1 MGPIPA
7 ELESRVTTAV
17 LDELARWGVERFS
30 VEALAERHGL
40 DVATIYDHWGDR
52 QRLIVDIALRDLE
65 NLGALADTGTL
76 RSDLLALARGV
87 AAVINTEVGRT
98 FLRAL
103 VMDARGHHDN
113 DTRMMYWQNRFAIV
127 RSVFDRARERGEL
140 RDNVSTLAA
149 VQILLAPLNIRGLY
163 SDGRIDDRYCVDVAD
178 LTWHAVA
185 RRP

>member
-40 DVATIYDHWGDR
+40 DAATIYDHWGDR
-52 QRLIVDIALRDLE
+52 QRLIVDIALRDLD
-65 NLGALADTGTL
+65 NLGSLADTGTL
-76 RSDLLALARGV
+76 RGDLLALARGV
-87 AAVINTEVGRT
+87 AANLNTEVGRI

-103 VMDARGHHDN
+103 VMNARGHHHDN
-113 DTRMMYWQNRFAIV
+113 DTRMMYWQSCFAIV
-127 RSVFDRARERGEL
+127 RSVFDRARERGEM
-140 RDNVSTLAA
+140 RDDVSTLAA

-163 SDGRIDDRYCVDVAD
+163 SNGRIDDRYCSHVAD

-185 RRP
+185 RR